1 MRADLGFGS
10 AVLALPLLLAMLLLI
25 PVTAI
30 GHAIGLKTHDMLL
43 QNDRLFKR
51 AFGLARIA
59 IATVGIW
66 RLS

>member
-30 GHAIGLKTHDMLL
+30 GLAIGLKTHDMLL